1 MLLKILGIMAA
12 VVKSSLM
19 RFFASVVI
27 GVVDFVTNITVDVF
41 VNVVKPFLAI
51 WDARFRPVLGQPDPC
66 RRPVSVNYHFL
77 RTCNYSCGFCF
88 HTAKTSYVLPIEEV
102 LSSKY

>member
-1 MLLKILGIMAA
+1 MLEPKPIPVLIKGEMAA
-12 VVKSSLM
+12 GILSSLL
-19 RFFASVVI
+19 RLLSCVVVA
-27 GVVDFVTNITVDVF
+27 VVDVVSS
-41 VNVVKPFLAI
+41 VVKPFLAI
-51 WDARFRPVLGQPDPC
+51 CDARCRPQRRPEPC

-102 LSSKY
+102 SGKHPD